1 MKFLDPRLLRFSRSS
16 RGYLLVSAI
25 LAFLNTVLTLL
36 QAYVIT
42 SLVTDI
48 FLNHSKSL
56 KHEIYSLIFVM
67 GTKSLLA
74 LIYEQTSAR
83 IGIAIRSQL
92 REKAMQQINK
102 NGARLVARFGT
113 ANISLVLT
121 RGINSL
127 DPYFSKFLP
136 QLFIALSVPP
146 VLAVTIFLN
155 DKVSGFIV
163 LFTLPLIPLFG
174 ALIGRF
180 TQSAVEK
187 RWQRLSILSGH
198 FLDVVSGLLTLK
210 TFGRSKDQEERIEA
224 SGEAYR
230 IETMKTLR
238 ISFLSSLAL
247 ELIATLSVALIAVS
261 IGLRL
266 VSGNIDLKTGLLI
279 LILAPDVYWPLRM
292 VGAHFHSSV
301 DGVTAAS
308 TLLDIINEPSPS
320 EGKVILEKIDSIAF
334 SNVQVKY
341 PDRPHLSIPDLSIRR
356 GEFLSI
362 MGRSG
367 VGKTTFAHLLLRF
380 IEPASGSILIN
391 DLPIQT
397 YTLDSLRS
405 KIAWVPQNARFFDT
419 SIREN
424 ISLGRN
430 ISDREITELFEQ
442 LNLDLKLDHDLGF
455 VTKGISG
462 GEARRIALVRAL
474 LSSAS
479 LLLLDEPLS
488 ALDQTNADRVMQLLK
503 QVNQS
508 GQTVVVITHRPLSQ
522 DGRQLEFSSGMQ

>member
-1 MKFLDPRLLRFSRSS
+1 M
-16 RGYLLVSAI
+16 
-25 LAFLNTVLTLL
+25 
-36 QAYVIT
+36 
-42 SLVTDI
+42 
-48 FLNHSKSL
+48 
-56 KHEIYSLIFVM
+56 
-67 GTKSLLA
+67 
-74 LIYEQTSAR
+74 
-83 IGIAIRSQL
+83 
-92 REKAMQQINK
+92 
-102 NGARLVARFGT
+102 
-113 ANISLVLT
+113 
-121 RGINSL
+121 
-127 DPYFSKFLP
+127 
-136 QLFIALSVPP
+136 
-146 VLAVTIFLN
+146 
-155 DKVSGFIV
+155 
-163 LFTLPLIPLFG
+163 
-174 ALIGRF
+174 
-180 TQSAVEK
+180 
-187 RWQRLSILSGH
+187 
-198 FLDVVSGLLTLK
+198 
-210 TFGRSKDQEERIEA
+210 
-224 SGEAYR
+224 
-230 IETMKTLR
+230 
-238 ISFLSSLAL
+238 

-341 PDRPHLSIPDLSIRR
+341 PDRPHLSIPDLSIRS

-397 YTLDSLRS
+397 YTLDSLRCQ
-405 KIAWVPQNARFFDT
+405 IAWVPQNARFFDT

-442 LNLDLKLDHDLGF
+442 LNLDLKLNHDLGF

-522 DGRQLEFSSGMQ
+522 DGRQLEFSSRMQ